1 MTVRNAVGTLFLLLQ
16 LALVVY
22 ARFVPTRWLCW
33 APNDYAVRYE
43 LQVRMGGRDL
53 SPLEIQQRYQLPSEG
68 WYENPAE
75 NIIDIVTQYER
86 TAGRDDAAQV
96 RLVYR
101 VDGGQA
107 RERHWPEK

>member
-33 APNDYAVRYE
+33 APNDYAVQYE
-43 LQVRMGGRDL
+43 LRVRVGGRDL
-53 SPLEIQQRYQLPSEG
+53 SPLEIQQRYQLPSKG

-75 NIIDIVTQYER
+75 NIIDIVNQYER
-86 TAGRDDAAQV
+86 TVGSSDTARVD
-96 RLVYR
+96 LVYS
-101 VDGGQA
+101 VDGGHT
-107 RERHWPEK
+107 REWQWPAK